1 MAKRK
6 KKMGRPFVVEGK
18 PRKARINIRLSQ
30 EEYDKIE
37 AEADRLG
44 ISVTDLL
51 LRPWRKLPKKE
62 E

>member
-1 MAKRK
+1 
-6 KKMGRPFVVEGK
+6 MGRPFVVEGK